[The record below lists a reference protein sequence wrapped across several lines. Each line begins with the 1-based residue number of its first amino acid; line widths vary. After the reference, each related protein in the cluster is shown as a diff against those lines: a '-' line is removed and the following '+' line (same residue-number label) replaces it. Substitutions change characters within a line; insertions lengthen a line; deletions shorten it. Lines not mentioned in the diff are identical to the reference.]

1 LLPTKRPLFRAR
13 VGTDNDCLWEHTFG
27 IDLVSSASRS
37 ADFAYPVQ
45 AWAKHVDGA
54 CALLNL
60 RGEQQFQS
68 NLGRR
73 LFHQFYGVIL
83 LVALET
89 GRPVHEG
96 MHKLYR
102 VMTPTSD
109 YNVHGR
115 AWTTRLV
122 DLLHSS
128 IYLNQD
134 LTTDP
139 KTMVQSALNLDREV
153 DKIKALMPSVWEYET
168 VYLEHPSEHLYGKL
182 YHIYLDPWIAQM
194 WNNVNSCRICLFKIV
209 RENLTRGWIQS
220 DPPVF
225 TQEEYNSIKALAED
239 TSRATAAAIIASVPQ
254 ITGMIPFPDLTTAK
268 RRASDPAHSL
278 RYTICAPGTYID
290 TSHTTHMLHLIWPL
304 YAAGGLELITAEMR
318 QWIIEMLHHV
328 ALRIGN
334 RQAVVLADELK
345 EVGTP
350 MPEVFVAFVNPDHRY
365 NAPVYSLHLG
375 PTVRRARCI

>member
-1 LLPTKRPLFRAR
+1 MPGETVFTLGSCILVTKSA
-13 VGTDNDCLWEHTFG
+13 D
-27 IDLVSSASRS
+27 SASL
-37 ADFAYPVQ
+37 VQ

-60 RGEQQFQS
+60 RGEHQFQS

-102 VMTPTSD
+102 VMTPNSD

-134 LTTDP
+134 LITDP
-139 KTMVQSALNLDREV
+139 KTMVGKALNLDREL
-153 DKIKALMPSVWEYET
+153 DKIKALMPSVWEYEK
-168 VYLEHPSEHLYGKL
+168 VHLEQASEHLYGKL

-220 DPPVF
+220 NPPVF
-225 TQEEYNSIKALAED
+225 TQEEYNSIKASAED

-254 ITGMIPFPDLTTAK
+254 ITGMIPFPDLSTAK
-268 RRASDPAHSL
+268 RRASDPAQSL
-278 RYTICAPGTYID
+278 RYTICPPGTYID
-290 TSHTTHMLHLIWPL
+290 TAHSTHMLHLIWPL
-304 YAAGGLELITAEMR
+304 YAAGGLELTTSEMR
-318 QWIIEMLHHV
+318 SWIIDILLYV

-345 EVGTP
+345 EACTHAH
-350 MPEVFVAFVNPDHRY
+350 E
-365 NAPVYSLHLG
+365 
-375 PTVRRARCI
+375 